1 LAELVAEEWIFP
13 VPESPSYNAVEKLF
27 RVANLELP
35 PHHLNSLSI
44 LTNIGILLE
53 SEMIALMPRAAAVQ
67 FVDAGLLAILDL
79 PTTADFGE
87 VGFSIRADKE
97 VNPACKNFIQCLREA
112 TKEIFA

>member
-1 LAELVAEEWIFP
+1 LAELVEEEWIFP

-27 RVANLELP
+27 RVVNLELP